1 MIPLWVWSLW
11 TSEPPLAVLAS
22 LPSILVSEPGM
33 RTMLPSESGLRLPSI
48 LVSGLAMR
56 PMLPSEWGSI
66 LPSVQASMRTSEPAS
81 VLAAARA

>member
-1 MIPLWVWSLW
+1 MIPLWAWSLW

-33 RTMLPSESGLRLPSI
+33 RTMLPSESGL
-48 LVSGLAMR
+48 
-56 PMLPSEWGSI
+56 I
-66 LPSVQASMRTSEPAS
+66 LPSMRAPMRTSEPAS